1 MFSWPLVSRIHGES
15 ESFKMGLILDVNI
28 QLYPMKIEDKFR
40 LVLSTSLK
48 DEAVTEDAD
57 FLTMEDGP
65 SLADSFEYV
74 MHGKVY
80 RIEADEVS
88 GESGQL

>member
-1 MFSWPLVSRIHGES
+1 
-15 ESFKMGLILDVNI
+15 
-28 QLYPMKIEDKFR
+28 MKIAEKFR
-40 LVLSTSLK
+40 LVLSTSLR
-48 DEAVTEDAD
+48 EDGVVD
-57 FLTMEDGP
+57 DGDYLTMEDGP

-80 RIEADEVS
+80 RIDSEDRS